1 MSSLPMPRRRLLAL
15 TLALAATP
23 ALAQGPAAGPIR
35 VILTTT
41 EGPIMIELYP
51 EKAPISVAN
60 FLRYVDA
67 KRYDGASFYR
77 ASRPPGA
84 TSADYGLVQ
93 GGVRDDAAKMF
104 PPIKHEP
111 TTQTGLSHTDGTIS
125 FGRFAPRTATSDF
138 FICVGD
144 QNYLD
149 ANPKAPGDNLGFAAF
164 GRVVEGM
171 EVVKKIL
178 VMPVDPNA
186 GGAAMRGEILR
197 APVPI
202 VTARRAP

>member
-1 MSSLPMPRRRLLAL
+1 MSPRPASTRRHVLALPLALALVL
-15 TLALAATP
+15 TLAASP
-23 ALAQGPAAGPIR
+23 AFAQAPVR
-35 VILTTT
+35 VILTTA
-41 EGPIMIELYP
+41 EGPITVELYP
-51 EKAPISVAN
+51 DKAPISVAN

-77 ASRPPGA
+77 ASRPAGA
-84 TSADYGLVQ
+84 TSADYGLLQ

-111 TTQTGLSHTDGTIS
+111 TTQTGLSHTDGTLS
-125 FGRFAPRTATSDF
+125 FGRFAPGTATSDF

-144 QNYLD
+144 QSYLD
-149 ANPKAPGDNLGFAAF
+149 ANPRAPGDNLGFAAF

-171 EVVKKIL
+171 DVVKKML

-186 GGAAMRGEILR
+186 GSAAMRGEILK
-197 APVPI
+197 APVRI
-202 VTARRAP
+202 LTA

>member
-111 TTQTGLSHTDGTIS
+111 TTQTGLSHTDGTI
-125 FGRFAPRTATSDF
+125 
-138 FICVGD
+138 
-144 QNYLD
+144 
-149 ANPKAPGDNLGFAAF
+149 
-164 GRVVEGM
+164 
-171 EVVKKIL
+171 
-178 VMPVDPNA
+178 
-186 GGAAMRGEILR
+186 
-197 APVPI
+197 
-202 VTARRAP
+202 